1 MGFIDTMRAQG
12 HAVESICRVLREQG
26 CQVAARTYRAWR
38 SGRPAARTVSD
49 AAVMDAVRDLA
60 WRIDDQGRRR
70 LTPEGLYG
78 RDKMTAH
85 LRRERLPLAS
95 WGSVDRA
102 MRSLGLQGVRRD
114 KKVRT
119 TVQDENGTRAGD
131 LLDRCF
137 TAPAPDLVWVTD
149 FTYCRTWVGFVYVL
163 VTWNQ
168 MAGWIITDRH
178 HDHELRGHAARE
190 HRGEVARPGST
201 RASRRVAHDLD
212 QPWPCA
218 AHHRRLRPRARGVPA
233 CL

>member
-1 MGFIDTMRAQG
+1 
-12 HAVESICRVLREQG
+12 
-26 CQVAARTYRAWR
+26 
-38 SGRPAARTVSD
+38 
-49 AAVMDAVRDLA
+49 MDAVRDIA

-85 LRRERLPLAS
+85 LRRERVPLAS

-102 MRSLGLQGVRRD
+102 MRALGLQGVRRD

-149 FTYCRTWVGFVYVL
+149 FQCRRRHWMSYADLGTMPTSGAMVQVSNGGEGGKVGI
-163 VTWNQ
+163 VT
-168 MAGWIITDRH
+168 G
-178 HDHELRGHAARE
+178 LG
-190 HRGEVARPGST
+190 
-201 RASRRVAHDLD
+201 
-212 QPWPCA
+212 
-218 AHHRRLRPRARGVPA
+218 
-233 CL
+233 